1 MNIFP
6 EIKGSVDSWDMIVMG
21 HLRVNTYFGESY
33 DDPPRGDPST
43 CTSVMVRGKDFD
55 GKQYVLIIDPT
66 LRLSAK
72 DYDFDIN
79 RRTGLHNADVTHCFI
94 THHHLDHYEA
104 LPYFPDAVWM
114 AVPAVADI
122 IRENDKVDAAS
133 IVGVEGEFLPGVAAV
148 PLPGH
153 TDTINGVA
161 FICDGK
167 KVLVAG
173 DAVMSRHH
181 FEHETTDFQQDPE
194 MQRIAAQS
202 IRNMKES
209 FDIVIPGHDNLV
221 VV

>member
-1 MNIFP
+1 MNIHP
-6 EIKGSVDSWDMIVMG
+6 KINGTIDSWDMVVMG
-21 HLRVNTYFGESY
+21 HLRVNTYFGETY

-43 CTSVMVRGKDFD
+43 CTSVMVRGKDEN
-55 GKQYVLIIDPT
+55 GKPYVLIVDPT
-66 LRLSAK
+66 LRLSAD

-79 RRTGLHNADVTHCFI
+79 RRTGLRLSDVTHCFI

-104 LPYFPDAVWM
+104 LKYLTHAKWM

-122 IRENDKVDAAS
+122 IRENDKVDARA
-133 IVGVEGEFLPGVAAV
+133 IVGVEGAFLPGVVAV
-148 PLPGH
+148 HLPGH
-153 TDTINGVA
+153 TDTIHGTA
-161 FICDGK
+161 FECAGK

-181 FEHETTDFQQDPE
+181 FEHETTDFQPDVE
-194 MQRIAAQS
+194 MQKVAGTT

-209 FDIVIPGHDNLV
+209 FDIVIPGHDSLV